1 MNGRRVLAFV
11 VAALMV
17 GGSLWWRYL
26 DDEGGGGDDGPA
38 GDDIAAR
45 VVCATELASVCEAL
59 GGDVEDAGVT
69 AARLATARDVD
80 VGAWVVPAAW
90 PAIVDGRRTRAQ
102 LPAVFADPGPP
113 VGRARLGL
121 VVWNDRAAALGSVC
135 PEVTW
140 RCVGEAVAKGWAAYG
155 HPEWGDVKPAF
166 ADPSRSATG
175 LLVLGH
181 AVTSYFGR
189 ADLATIDLEADDG
202 FDAWFTGLARA
213 VEPAEAPLQR
223 MLSFGPAA
231 YDVVG
236 TTEAEAAIVAR
247 AAARDRVRLLYP
259 APMATAEVVVVGSA
273 AGRVRDDAA
282 AALRDAG
289 WTAPAGG
296 RLPSAGFLDAL
307 LSRWEQL
314 R

>member
-1 MNGRRVLAFV
+1 MLAFV
-11 VAALMV
+11 VAAAMV
-17 GGSLWWRYL
+17 GGSLWWRAR
-26 DDEGGGGDDGPA
+26 DDDGGDGGA
-38 GDDIAAR
+38 TGSGDVPAR
-45 VVCATELASVCEAL
+45 VVCATELAAVCEAL

-69 AARLATARDVD
+69 AARLAGARDID

-102 LPAVFADPGPP
+102 LPPAFADAGRV
-113 VGRARLGL
+113 VGRSRLGL
-121 VVWNDRAAALGSVC
+121 VIWNDRAGALGSAC

-140 RCVGEAVAKGWAAYG
+140 RCIGDAVAKGWGAYG
-155 HPEWGDVKPAF
+155 HPEWGDVKPVF
-166 ADPSRSATG
+166 PDPTRSATG
-175 LLVLGH
+175 VLVLGH
-181 AVTSYFGR
+181 AVASYFGR

-213 VEPAEAPLQR
+213 IEPADAPLPR

-236 TTEAEAAIVAR
+236 TTEVDASIVGR

-259 APMATAEVVVVGSA
+259 APMATADVVVVGPA
-273 AGRVRDDAA
+273 ADRFRDDAA

-289 WTAPAGG
+289 WTSPAGG
-296 RLPSAGFLDAL
+296 ALPSAGFLDAL
-307 LSRWEQL
+307 LSRWEQH